1 MNSYVL
7 YENSY
12 YNLLSTDKEVLSDFI
27 DIGVQI
33 KEEMGL
39 ITTPIQFASSNR
51 IYIGSIVGNVVL
63 NDTNLLILPKFTLG
77 SESYDK
83 EIIKRL
89 FLRTIK
95 CASGSLGSTVYFQRN
110 SVVENQSLFFDVLAK
125 VFYDSTIQALKK
137 SKIYLYENCIEKV
150 SSIKGRVLVQKQLS
164 YPIMDE
170 KTWCKFRRM
179 TTNNIYNQLLFW
191 SCKYL
196 AELTGNFDIKR
207 KLLNLSREFPQQTD
221 LLSINSVGLIRV
233 PRQFSEFSES
243 INLAK
248 GLYLK
253 DVGKKE
259 KMFNGQHICGYAIN
273 MERSFENIVCF
284 YSRVASKSLG
294 CFHKSQ
300 AVKQLAESSYNHE
313 FDYDV
318 RPDDLISRNGKCIIV
333 DAKYKAISMQNT
345 YKKKPSRDDFYQ
357 MLSSCIA
364 YNCSEAVLIYPKT
377 ESFPHMYWET
387 LNPVNGKKITV
398 RASSIDMMLNEGD
411 MVDAFADIIKET
423 IFIRENMHG

>member
-1 MNSYVL
+1 MNRYVL

-12 YNLLSTDKEVLSDFI
+12 YDLQNTDKEVLSDFVN
-27 DIGVQI
+27 IGVQI
-33 KEEMGL
+33 KEELGL
-39 ITTPIQFASSNR
+39 ITIPIQFVSSNK
-51 IYIGSIVGNVVL
+51 IYIGSIVGNVIL

-77 SESYDK
+77 FESHDK
-83 EIIKRL
+83 EVIKRL

-95 CASGSLGSTVYFQRN
+95 CASGSLGTTVYFQRN

-125 VFYDSTIQALKK
+125 AFYDSTIQALKK
-137 SKIYLYENCIEKV
+137 SKIYLYEDRIEKI

-170 KTWCKFRRM
+170 KTWCKFRKM
-179 TTNNIYNQLLFW
+179 TINNIYNQLLFW

-196 AELTGNFDIKR
+196 AELTKNFDIKR

-221 LLSINSVGLIRV
+221 LLSITSVGLVRV

-253 DVGKKE
+253 DIGKKE
-259 KMFNGQHICGYAIN
+259 KMSNGQHICGYVIN
-273 MERSFENIVCF
+273 MQRSFENIVCF
-284 YSRVASKSLG
+284 YSRVASKTLG

-318 RPDDLISRNGKCIIV
+318 RPDDLISRNGKCLIV
-333 DAKYKAISMQNT
+333 DAKYKTISMQDT

-357 MLSSCIA
+357 MVSSCIA
-364 YNCSEAVLIYPKT
+364 YSCSEAVLIYPNT
-377 ESFPHMYWET
+377 ESFPHMHWKT
-387 LNPVNGKKITV
+387 LDSVNGKKITI
-398 RASSIDMMLNEGD
+398 RASSVESD
-411 MVDAFADIIKET
+411 MVDAFTDIIKET
-423 IFIRENMHG
+423 FFIRENIHG